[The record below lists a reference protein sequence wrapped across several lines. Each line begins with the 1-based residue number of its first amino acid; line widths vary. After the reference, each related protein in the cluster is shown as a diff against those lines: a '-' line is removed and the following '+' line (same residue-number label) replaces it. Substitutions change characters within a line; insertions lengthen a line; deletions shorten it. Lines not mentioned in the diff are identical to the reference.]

1 VLLDERHRDIA
12 QIALAAAGRR
22 YGVALAGGGALQ
34 VHEVSARSTQD
45 VDLFVKRAGQVG
57 DAAAA
62 IGEAL
67 ELAGYKV
74 AVPYAG
80 EGMIEFEVSPPPG
93 GGDPV
98 QVQVAHFA
106 YGATVDTVVGPTVTL
121 DYLAAR
127 KAVALMERHQVRDYV
142 DIASLVDAG
151 YGIGALLEMA
161 FREAPYLEAADA
173 GDAGAHLD
181 MISDQRLERELPA
194 GKTAGWVRAAL
205 AGWPRQPVHEG

>member
-1 VLLDERHRDIA
+1 MSVLAH
-12 QIALAAAGRR
+12 
-22 YGVALAGGGALQ
+22 
-34 VHEVSARSTQD
+34 
-45 VDLFVKRAGQVG
+45 
-57 DAAAA
+57 
-62 IGEAL
+62 
-67 ELAGYKV
+67 KV
-74 AVPYAG
+74 AVRYAG

-161 FREAPYLEAADA
+161 FRGGTVPRGRGRRGRRRPRRRPRRLRRSRPGEPGPPMRTRGQPTATAATP
-173 GDAGAHLD
+173 
-181 MISDQRLERELPA
+181 MNRP
-194 GKTAGWVRAAL
+194 
-205 AGWPRQPVHEG
+205 